1 MGAFERIRN
10 DGQFFCHTSQATAL
24 KWLTLYSLSFAIPQT
39 CTVTA
44 NGNSNRRVQGDEFE
58 DELQQDEET
67 DDGRARLK
75 VVFQPT
81 YDTTH
86 TIYYKGHWLRVRR
99 SKKTDGSEL
108 QMLSISVVARSNT
121 VLKQLV
127 LEAKREYEKD
137 TIHRVQIYFAD
148 SHGGWRY
155 ADSRHK
161 RPLSSIVLG
170 PGVKEVNLFSW
181 SIFMFSC

>member
-1 MGAFERIRN
+1 M
-10 DGQFFCHTSQATAL
+10 
-24 KWLTLYSLSFAIPQT
+24 
-39 CTVTA
+39 TA

-58 DELQQDEET
+58 DDVPQDDEH

-121 VLKQLV
+121 ILKQLV

-170 PGVKEVNLFSW
+170 PGVKEVSHLFGSN
-181 SIFMFSC
+181 FVFLC

>member
-1 MGAFERIRN
+1 MSI
-10 DGQFFCHTSQATAL
+10 S
-24 KWLTLYSLSFAIPQT
+24 QT

-58 DELQQDEET
+58 DELQVEQEN

-86 TIYYKGHWLRVRR
+86 TIYYNGHWLRVRR

-121 VLKQLV
+121 ILKQLV

-170 PGVKEVNLFSW
+170 PGVKEVRHFFESNCVFVLST
-181 SIFMFSC
+181 C